1 MAVKFGVK
9 IKIICAFKDYNSF
22 KKKRKKERAICLINF
37 ETIANV
43 AG

>member
-22 KKKRKKERAICLINF
+22 KKKKKERAICLINF